1 MYNILI
7 SGYYGFDNI
16 GDESI
21 LRSVITS
28 IRARL
33 PDCSLTVLSHNPEA
47 TREKYGVDAVD
58 RMAPMEIVR
67 AVKRCDMLISGG
79 GSLLQ
84 DVTSSKS
91 LQYYLSIIRLAKHY
105 HKKVFIYSQGIGPID
120 RPANRRAT
128 ARVLRTVDGIVVR
141 DERSANL
148 LAEIGVPRDKVVITA
163 DPVLRM
169 ARRDKAEGAEAL
181 RKAGVPEQR
190 GLTVGWAIRE
200 KDANSPFIGEVMECI
215 RWLRE
220 EYGAESVLIPFHYEE
235 DLAVSREIA
244 SRLDGAAFC
253 LQEKYLSE
261 DTLSII
267 GNMDIMVGMRLHS
280 LIYAAI
286 MGVPMVG
293 ISYDPK
299 CTAFLR
305 SVGMEPLSTKKSFT
319 AQTFKENFAR
329 ILAQGKEQA
338 ETVSEHV
345 VELQNKLDANEDM
358 ICRLLREGDG
368 AEEKADEAKPD
379 TKGRDASKRDA
390 QEKTEREKSG
400 VRTAGAIGLVF
411 LLTLIAKLLG
421 IVREMLQA
429 HYFGIGIDADLYTAS
444 YNSTIYLFTTV
455 CYALCI
461 AAVPILTK
469 EFTIDRKRGF
479 RAADNLVTL
488 TLLGSLG
495 VVGLW
500 QLWASTPLVGAIWKN
515 AAAADLPRL
524 VGYIRVMSL
533 SLPVVAAAYLMVA
546 LFQATDHY
554 TLQGS
559 MSIPYNLFLA
569 VFLFL
574 FGRRLGIGGVVA
586 ACTAAWLLQLGMSIP
601 YARRERYVYRP
612 MLDVHADYIGLYFKT
627 AAVTVLTTSV
637 FLFCYLIDTSRAASF
652 SGGAVSAFYYADK
665 LFTPLTTTVLYSIS
679 AVMFP
684 RFNREVTKADDQG
697 YLGYIW
703 DVTESTLLFI
713 LPVCAMMCAFGT
725 DIIRVIFES
734 GSFTGESTAIT
745 GNIFMMYAFGMCG
758 FSALDLLNKAYYA
771 MKKTLVPLLINLG
784 ILLANL
790 LINSLFHTGP
800 GVALATSIAITLG
813 AAVMT
818 AQLFRGSGVLRALP
832 LVKGV
837 AATAVMYAVLYGG
850 HTLLVHGDESKL
862 MLVVKCVLVGAVG
875 CVVYFGVSLLLRQER
890 MASIVTLVRER
901 RKK

>member
-21 LRSVITS
+21 LRAVVSSV
-28 IRARL
+28 RERV
-33 PDCSLTVLSHNPEA
+33 PDCTLTVLSHDPAA
-47 TREKYGVDAVD
+47 TREKYGVEAVD
-58 RMAPMEIVR
+58 RMSPAAILR
-67 AVKRCDMLISGG
+67 AVKKCDLLISGG

-91 LQYYLSIIRLAKHY
+91 LQYYLTIIRLAKHY
-105 HKKVFIYSQGIGPID
+105 GKKVFIYSQGIGPID
-120 RPANRRAT
+120 RGANRRAT
-128 ARVLRTVDGIVVR
+128 ARVLRRVDGIVVR

-148 LAEIGVPRDKVVITA
+148 LEEIGVPRDRVVITA

-169 ARRDKAEGAEAL
+169 ARVDPAMGAEEL
-181 RKAGVPEQR
+181 CKAGVPEKR

-200 KDANSPFIGEVMECI
+200 KDADSAFTEEVAECI

-220 EYGAESVLIPFHYEE
+220 TYGAESVLIPFHYEE
-235 DLAVSREIA
+235 DLSVSRALAE
-244 SRLDGAAFC
+244 RLGGAACC
-253 LQEKYLSE
+253 LREKYLSE
-261 DTLSII
+261 DMLSII

-286 MGVPMVG
+286 MGVPMIGV
-293 ISYDPK
+293 SYDPK

-305 SVGMEPLSTKKSFT
+305 SVGMDAFSTKEGFR
-319 AQTFKENFAR
+319 AEDFKREFAR
-329 ILAQGKEQA
+329 VMAEGERQA

-345 VELQNKLDANEDM
+345 AALQKKLDANEDM
-358 ICRLLREGDG
+358 ICALL
-368 AEEKADEAKPD
+368 AEDAEPSAAAEPPVGPERPQKADD
-379 TKGRDASKRDA
+379 G
-390 QEKTEREKSG
+390 KSG

-411 LLTLIAKLLG
+411 LLTLTAKLLG

-429 HYFGIGIDADLYTAS
+429 HYFGIGFDADLYTAS

-469 EFTIDRKRGF
+469 EFAADRRRGF

-488 TLLGSLG
+488 TLLLSLA

-500 QLWASTPLVGAIWKN
+500 QLWASTPLVGLLWKN
-515 AAAADLPRL
+515 AAADLPRL
-524 VGYIRVMSL
+524 VSYIRVMSL
-533 SLPVVAAAYLMVA
+533 SLPVVAASYLMVA

-569 VFLFL
+569 AFLFL
-574 FGRRLGIGGVVA
+574 FGEKLGIGGVVA
-586 ACTAAWLLQLGMSIP
+586 ACTFAWLLQLGMSVP
-601 YARRERYVYRP
+601 YARKERYVYRP
-612 MLDVHADYIGLYFKT
+612 MLDPKAEYIGLYFKT

-652 SGGAVSAFYYADK
+652 DGGAVSAFYYADK
-665 LFTPLTTTVLYSIS
+665 LFTPLITTVLYSIS

-684 RFNREVTKADDQG
+684 RFNREVTNTDGKG

-703 DVTESTLLFI
+703 NVTESTLLFI

-725 DIIRVIFES
+725 DIIQVIFES
-734 GSFTGESTAIT
+734 GSFTHESTLIT
-745 GNIFMMYAFGMCG
+745 GSIFMMYAFGMCG
-758 FSALDLLNKAYYA
+758 FSALDMLNKAYYA

-790 LINSLFHTGP
+790 LLNLLFRTGP
-800 GVALATSIAITLG
+800 GVALATSAAITLG
-813 AAVMT
+813 ALAMT
-818 AQLFRGSGVLRALP
+818 FLLFRGSGVMRLAP
-832 LVKGV
+832 FAKGV
-837 AATAVMYAVLYGG
+837 AATAVMYGALYGG
-850 HTLLVHGDESKL
+850 RALLVGGGESKP
-862 MLVVKCVLVGAVG
+862 MLVVKCVFVGAVG
-875 CVVYFGVSLLLRQER
+875 CAVYFGASLLLRQER
-890 MASIVTLVRER
+890 MLDVVRLLRER
-901 RKK
+901 KTKK